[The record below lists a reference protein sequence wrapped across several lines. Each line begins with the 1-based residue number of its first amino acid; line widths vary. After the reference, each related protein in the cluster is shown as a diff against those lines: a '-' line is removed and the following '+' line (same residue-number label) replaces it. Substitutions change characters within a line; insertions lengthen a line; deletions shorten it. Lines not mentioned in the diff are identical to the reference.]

1 MARKL
6 RHRIPVE
13 PVPEWKARLKR
24 LSVHVGSGSAIIF
37 GVVEVLQSG
46 VIALPRHLLEC
57 IPYGSAIALG
67 LWASV
72 LLVKMFRMKRKTNGK

>member
-37 GVVEVLQSG
+37 GVVEVLQS
-46 VIALPRHLLEC
+46 
-57 IPYGSAIALG
+57 
-67 LWASV
+67 
-72 LLVKMFRMKRKTNGK
+72 

>member
-24 LSVHVGSGSAIIF
+24 LSVHIGSGGAIIF
-37 GVVEVLQSG
+37 GVVEVLQTVVVS
-46 VIALPRHLLEC
+46 LPRHLLDR

-72 LLVKMFRMKRKTNGK
+72 LLVRMFRMKRKSNGK